1 MKLAL
6 TAAAA
11 VLAAVALPSAMAPA
25 QAVERAFQKG
35 GHVRLELRA
44 AEYRI
49 AGSPG
54 DKVRVSWYSNKPEI
68 AERVRV
74 DVNVAGN
81 EATVRTSGPG
91 HGNLRFEIDL
101 PDRCDL
107 DVDLSAGDISV
118 RGIEGSKTLD
128 MWAGDAT
135 IDVGRAD
142 LYRHVEASVRFGDI
156 SAPPFNVSKEGIFRS
171 FTWTGAGKYT
181 VKAHLFAGDL
191 KLR

>member
-1 MKLAL
+1 V
-6 TAAAA
+6 AA
-11 VLAAVALPSAMAPA
+11 ALPSAMEPA
-25 QAVERAFQKG
+25 QPVERAFDKG
-35 GHVRLELRA
+35 GHVRLELTA

-49 AGSPG
+49 DGSR
-54 DKVRVSWYSNKPEI
+54 DEKVRVSWYSNKPGVT
-68 AERVRV
+68 ERVRV
-74 DVNVAGN
+74 DVNVRGH
-81 EATVRTSGPG
+81 EATVRTSAPKN
-91 HGNLRFEIDL
+91 GNLRFAIDL

-142 LYRHVEASVRFGDI
+142 LYRHVEASVLFGDI

-171 FTWTGAGKYT
+171 FSWSGAGKYT

>member
-11 VLAAVALPSAMAPA
+11 VLAAVALPAGTEPT
-25 QAVERAFQKG
+25 QAVERAFQNG
-35 GHVRLELRA
+35 GQVRLELTA
-44 AEYRI
+44 AEYHI
-49 AGSPG
+49 TGVPDG
-54 DKVRVSWYSNKPEI
+54 KIRVSWWSSKPGA
-68 AERVRV
+68 AEKARADLDVR
-74 DVNVAGN
+74 GN
-81 EATVRTSGPG
+81 TATVRTNGP
-91 HGNLRFEIDL
+91 HNGNLHFAIDV
-101 PDRCDL
+101 PERCDI

-118 RGIEGSKTLD
+118 RGIEGNKSLD

-142 LYRHVEASVRFGDI
+142 LYRQVDASVRFGDI
-156 SAPPFNVSKEGIFRS
+156 SAQPFNVSKEGIFRS
-171 FTWTGAGKYT
+171 FSWKGSGKYI